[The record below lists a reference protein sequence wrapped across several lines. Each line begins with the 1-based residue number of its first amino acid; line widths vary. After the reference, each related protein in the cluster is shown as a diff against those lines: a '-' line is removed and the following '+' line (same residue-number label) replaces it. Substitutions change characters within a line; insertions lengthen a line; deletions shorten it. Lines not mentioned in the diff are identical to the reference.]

1 MKDLQDE
8 RPDIYGSKSAIAEGY
23 MLLDAMLGAGTVLG
37 PFLSGIASD
46 YVGWTGCTIMLGM
59 LSFSAI
65 VPLVRGP
72 QFQASLF
79 AFTNG

>member
-8 RPDIYGSKSAIAEGY
+8 RPEVYGYKSAIAEGY

-37 PFLSGIASD
+37 PLLSAVACD
-46 YVGWTGCTIMLGM
+46 YVGWTGCTVMLGV

-65 VPLVRGP
+65 IPVVRGP
-72 QFQASLF
+72 QLHILLF
-79 AFTNG
+79 AFTDG